1 MAKTIVA
8 ARSSRLQ
15 VLKTYKMYLGGAFI
29 RSESG
34 KVVPA
39 FAPDGKTLLAQ
50 VCRGSRKDFRDAVVA
65 ARKAFPKWSGSAAY
79 LKGQILYRAAEML
92 EMRAEEME
100 REIARSTGCS
110 AAVARREVADAVE
123 LLVHYAGWTDKFTA
137 VFGSVNPVSSPH
149 FNFTYPEGTGVV
161 VIFCPDAPSFLPL
174 VHLVAATILT
184 GNSCIVVASE
194 KYPLPALTF
203 GEILATSDLPGGVVN
218 ILSGLRSDIAPTAAT
233 HMDVNAIVNGCE
245 DDALDKTLH
254 EGTSVNM
261 KRYARHAL
269 APADW
274 RKADRPDW
282 ILDTVEF
289 KTAWHPIGW

>member
-1 MAKTIVA
+1 MAKTPVA
-8 ARSSRLQ
+8 ARNGRLE
-15 VLKTYKMYLGGAFI
+15 VLKTYKLYVGGAFI

-34 KVVPA
+34 KVFPA
-39 FAPDGKTLLAQ
+39 LTPDGKTTLAQ

-65 ARKAFPKWSGSAAY
+65 ARKAFGKWSGTGAY

-92 EMRAEEME
+92 EMRGGEIE
-100 REIARSTGCS
+100 REIARSTVCS
-110 AAVARREVADAVE
+110 AAAARREVADAVE

-161 VIFCPDAPSFLPL
+161 VIFCPDTPSFVSL

-184 GNSCIVVASE
+184 GNTCIVVASE

-218 ILSGLRSDIAPTAAT
+218 ILSGKRSDIAPTAAT
-233 HMDVNAIVNGCE
+233 HMDVNAIVNGC
-245 DDALDKTLH
+245 DDEALDKILH
-254 EGTSVNM
+254 EGTATNL
-261 KRYARHAL
+261 KRYARHAVSS
-269 APADW
+269 DSW
-274 RKADRPDW
+274 RKADRSEW

>member
-1 MAKTIVA
+1 MANTPVA
-8 ARSSRLQ
+8 ARSGRLQ
-15 VLKTYKMYLGGAFI
+15 VLKTYKMYVGGSFN
-29 RSESG
+29 RSDSG

-39 FAPDGKTLLAQ
+39 FAADGKTTLAQ

-65 ARKAFPKWSGSAAY
+65 ARKAFGKWSGTGAY

-100 REIARSTGCS
+100 REIMRSTGVS
-110 AAVARREVADAVE
+110 AAVAQREAAAAVE
-123 LLVHYAGWTDKFTA
+123 LLVHYAGWSDKFTA

-161 VIFCPDAPSFLPL
+161 VIFCPDKPSFVSL
-174 VHLVAATILT
+174 VHLVAATIVT
-184 GNSCIVVASE
+184 GNTCIVIPSE
-194 KYPLPALTF
+194 TAPLPALTF

-245 DDALDKTLH
+245 DAALDKLLH
-254 EGTSVNM
+254 EGTATNL
-261 KRYARHAL
+261 KRYSRHAVPANEWRL
-269 APADW
+269 AG
-274 RKADRPDW
+274 RPEW
-282 ILDTVEF
+282 MLDTIEF

>member
-1 MAKTIVA
+1 MANTPVA
-8 ARSSRLQ
+8 ARSGRLQ
-15 VLKTYKMYLGGAFI
+15 VLKTYKMYVGGSFN

-39 FAPDGKTLLAQ
+39 FAADGKTTLAQ

-65 ARKAFPKWSGSAAY
+65 ARKAFEKWSGTGAY

-100 REIARSTGCS
+100 REIMRSTGVS
-110 AAVARREVADAVE
+110 AAVAQREAAAAVE
-123 LLVHYAGWTDKFTA
+123 LLVHYAGWSDKFTA

-161 VIFCPDAPSFLPL
+161 VIFCPDKPSFVSL
-174 VHLVAATILT
+174 VHLVAATIVT
-184 GNSCIVVASE
+184 GNTCIVIPSE
-194 KYPLPALTF
+194 TAPLPALTF

-233 HMDVNAIVNGCE
+233 HMDVNAIVNGC
-245 DDALDKTLH
+245 DDDDLDKVLH
-254 EGTSVNM
+254 AGTATNL
-261 KRYARHAL
+261 KRYARHAV
-269 APADW
+269 PVGDW
-274 RKADRPDW
+274 RLADRPQW
-282 ILDTVEF
+282 MLDTIEF
-289 KTAWHPIGW
+289 KTVWHPIGW

>member
-1 MAKTIVA
+1 
-8 ARSSRLQ
+8 
-15 VLKTYKMYLGGAFI
+15 
-29 RSESG
+29 
-34 KVVPA
+34 VV
-39 FAPDGKTLLAQ
+39 T
-50 VCRGSRKDFRDAVVA
+50 
-65 ARKAFPKWSGSAAY
+65 
-79 LKGQILYRAAEML
+79 
-92 EMRAEEME
+92 
-100 REIARSTGCS
+100 
-110 AAVARREVADAVE
+110 
-123 LLVHYAGWTDKFTA
+123 
-137 VFGSVNPVSSPH
+137 
-149 FNFTYPEGTGVV
+149 
-161 VIFCPDAPSFLPL
+161 
-174 VHLVAATILT
+174 
-184 GNSCIVVASE
+184 SE

-289 KTAWHPIGW
+289 KTAWHPVGW

>member
-1 MAKTIVA
+1 MVKTPAA
-8 ARSSRLQ
+8 ARNGRLP
-15 VLKTYKMYLGGAFI
+15 VMKTYKMYVGGAFI

-39 FAPDGKTLLAQ
+39 LSPDGKTTLAQ

-65 ARKAFPKWSGSAAY
+65 ARKAFGKWSGTGAY
-79 LKGQILYRAAEML
+79 LQGQILYRAAEML
-92 EMRAEEME
+92 EMRAGEME
-100 REIARSTGCS
+100 GEIARSTGCS
-110 AAVARREVADAVE
+110 VAAARREVADAVDV
-123 LLVHYAGWTDKFTA
+123 LVHYAGWTDKFPA

-161 VIFCPDAPSFLPL
+161 VIFCPDEPSFLPL

-184 GNSCIVVASE
+184 GNTCIVVASE

-203 GEILATSDLPGGVVN
+203 GEILATSDMPGGVVN
-218 ILSGLRSDIAPTAAT
+218 ILSGKRADIAPTAAT

-245 DDALDKTLH
+245 GDDLDKLLH
-254 EGTSVNM
+254 EGTATNL

-269 APADW
+269 RAGEW
-274 RKADRPDW
+274 RETNRPGW

>member
-1 MAKTIVA
+1 MAKTPAA
-8 ARSSRLQ
+8 ARNGRLQ
-15 VLKTYKMYLGGAFI
+15 VLKTYKLYVGGAFI

-39 FAPDGKTLLAQ
+39 LSPDGKHTLAQ
-50 VCRGSRKDFRDAVVA
+50 VCRASRKDFRDAVVA
-65 ARKAFPKWSGSAAY
+65 SRKAFGKWSSTGAY

-92 EMRAEEME
+92 EMRAGEME
-100 REIARSTGCS
+100 REIMSSTGCS
-110 AAVARREVADAVE
+110 AAAARREVSDAVDV
-123 LLVHYAGWTDKFTA
+123 LVHYAGWTDKFTA

-161 VIFCPDAPSFLPL
+161 VIFCPDTPSFVAL

-184 GNSCIVVASE
+184 GNTCIVVTSQ

-218 ILSGLRSDIAPTAAT
+218 ILSGKRADIAPTAAT

-245 DDALDKTLH
+245 DDALDQTLH
-254 EGTSVNM
+254 EGTATNL

-269 APADW
+269 RAGDW
-274 RKADRPDW
+274 SKTDRPGW
-282 ILDTVEF
+282 ILDTIEF

>member
-1 MAKTIVA
+1 MAKTLVA

-15 VLKTYKMYLGGAFI
+15 VLKTYKMYVGGAFI

-174 VHLVAATILT
+174 VHLVAAAILT
-184 GNSCIVVASE
+184 GNTCIVVASE

-233 HMDVNAIVNGCE
+233 HMDVNAIVNGYE

-289 KTAWHPIGW
+289 KTAWHPVGW

>member
-1 MAKTIVA
+1 MAKTLVA

-15 VLKTYKMYLGGAFI
+15 VLKTYKMYAGGDFI

-161 VIFCPDAPSFLPL
+161 VIFCPDAPTFLPL
-174 VHLVAATILT
+174 VHLVAAAILT
-184 GNSCIVVASE
+184 GNTCIVVASE

-203 GEILATSDLPGGVVN
+203 GEILATSDLTGGVVN

-233 HMDVNAIVNGCE
+233 HMDVNAIVNGYE

-289 KTAWHPIGW
+289 KTAWHPVGW

>member
-8 ARSSRLQ
+8 ASSSRLQ
-15 VLKTYKMYLGGAFI
+15 VLKTYKMYVGGAFI

-184 GNSCIVVASE
+184 GNSCIVVTSE

-282 ILDTVEF
+282 SLDTVEF
-289 KTAWHPIGW
+289 KTAWHPVGW

>member
-1 MAKTIVA
+1 MAKTLVA

-92 EMRAEEME
+92 EMRAEEIE

-218 ILSGLRSDIAPTAAT
+218 ILSGLRSDIAPTSAT

-269 APADW
+269 APADL

-289 KTAWHPIGW
+289 KTAWHPVGW

>member
-8 ARSSRLQ
+8 ASSSRLQ
-15 VLKTYKMYLGGAFI
+15 VLKTYKMYVGGAFI

-245 DDALDKTLH
+245 NDALDKTLH

-289 KTAWHPIGW
+289 KTAWHPVGW

>member
-1 MAKTIVA
+1 
-8 ARSSRLQ
+8 
-15 VLKTYKMYLGGAFI
+15 MYVGGSFN

-34 KVVPA
+34 KVAPA
-39 FAPDGKTLLAQ
+39 FAADGKTILAQ

-65 ARKAFPKWSGSAAY
+65 ARKAFGKWSGTGAY

-100 REIARSTGCS
+100 REIMRSTGVS
-110 AAVARREVADAVE
+110 AAVAQREAAAAVE
-123 LLVHYAGWTDKFTA
+123 LLVHYAGWSDKFTA

-161 VIFCPDAPSFLPL
+161 VIFCPDKPSFVSL
-174 VHLVAATILT
+174 VHLVAATIVT
-184 GNSCIVVASE
+184 GNTCIVIPSE
-194 KYPLPALTF
+194 TAPLPALTF

-233 HMDVNAIVNGCE
+233 HMDVNAIVNACE
-245 DDALDKTLH
+245 DSALDKTLH
-254 EGTSVNM
+254 EGTATNM
-261 KRYARHAL
+261 KRYARHSV
-269 APADW
+269 PAGDW
-274 RKADRPDW
+274 RLADRPQW
-282 ILDTVEF
+282 MLDTIEF

>member
-1 MAKTIVA
+1 MAKTLVA

-15 VLKTYKMYLGGAFI
+15 VLKTYKMYVGGAFI

-34 KVVPA
+34 KVVPS

-161 VIFCPDAPSFLPL
+161 VIFCPDAPSFLPP

-184 GNSCIVVASE
+184 GNTCIVVTSE

-274 RKADRPDW
+274 RKADHPDW

-289 KTAWHPIGW
+289 KTAWHPVGW